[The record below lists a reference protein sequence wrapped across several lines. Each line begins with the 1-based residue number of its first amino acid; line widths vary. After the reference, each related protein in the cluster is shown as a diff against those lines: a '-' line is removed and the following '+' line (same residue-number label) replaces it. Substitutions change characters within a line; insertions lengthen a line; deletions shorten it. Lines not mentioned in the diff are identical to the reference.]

1 MVFHGIYFQI
11 SRTRRSKLVAE
22 LFCFIFVSCPAQ
34 DPKICDE
41 IRRLLDYG
49 AMNDFVQKLLVW
61 VWIRKQNFVLNLK
74 LIFSGLKHEA
84 KRSTGTIRWK

>member
-1 MVFHGIYFQI
+1 VDPSKVSSLFYRRKSTENNVIFIFILQVFMVFHGIYFQI

-49 AMNDFVQKLLVW
+49 AMNDFVQKLLV
-61 VWIRKQNFVLNLK
+61 
-74 LIFSGLKHEA
+74 
-84 KRSTGTIRWK
+84 